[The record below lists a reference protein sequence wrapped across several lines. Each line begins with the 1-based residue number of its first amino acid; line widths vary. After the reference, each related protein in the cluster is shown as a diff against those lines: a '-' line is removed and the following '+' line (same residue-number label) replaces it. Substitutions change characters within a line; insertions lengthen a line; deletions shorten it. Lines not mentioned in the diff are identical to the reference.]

1 MRIVGNIDHP
11 VLKITIFRN
20 DDRLSLKLES
30 GLYEQ
35 TYKFRD
41 GEGVSSVEDV
51 HRFVDEAFIAQVSD
65 AMQQMHQSRIAA
77 LARCNP
83 VADQDEFDV
92 IL

>member
-1 MRIVGNIDHP
+1 MRIVGTIDHP

-51 HRFVDEAFIAQVSD
+51 YRFVDEEFIAKVSE
-65 AMQQMHQSRIAA
+65 AIQQMHQTRIAA
-77 LARCNP
+77 LARCAP
-83 VADQDEFDV
+83 ATEQDEFDV

>member
-1 MRIVGNIDHP
+1 MRIAGTIDHP
-11 VLKITIFRN
+11 VLKITVFRN

-41 GEGVSSVEDV
+41 GEGISSVEDV
-51 HRFVDEAFIAQVSD
+51 YRFVDEAFLRQVSD
-65 AMQQMHQSRIAA
+65 AMQQMHQTRMAA
-77 LARCNP
+77 LTRCTP
-83 VADQDEFDV
+83 VAEQDEFDV

>member
-1 MRIVGNIDHP
+1 MRIVGTIDHP

-51 HRFVDEAFIAQVSD
+51 YRLVDETFLSQVSE
-65 AMQQMHQSRIAA
+65 AMQQMHQARIAA
-77 LARCNP
+77 LARIVP
-83 VADQDEFDV
+83 VAERDEFDE